1 MATLPERSNIEH
13 LRKQAKELLRLYR
26 HRDPAAFERLRR
38 ALPVA
43 QAKTDE
49 QLISLD
55 LRLHDMQS
63 CIAREYEFASWAELK
78 SEVELQALRAQE
90 PGGLLKYWLYLV
102 YSGDITGHN
111 FGARPQL
118 AARLLAERA
127 DLIQGDPLLA
137 CTVGDEDAI
146 RAAIKTDPEWI
157 HRAGGPLKLPP
168 LVAVTHSSLLR
179 LDSFRERLRRSAKLL
194 LDAGAS
200 PNQSVGNRFPPNSL
214 DKPGDDRLTA
224 IYGAAGQ
231 NHDAQLTRLL
241 LDAGADPNDNE
252 SLYHSIP
259 HVDCMRALL
268 DAGTRIEGTNALG
281 RSLDFPDPAPLALL
295 LERGADPNSLVSGTA
310 PPLIWAI
317 MRGRSATHVKLLLD
331 AGADPT
337 ATWHD
342 GVGAYRL
349 AKVSGLTEV
358 AELLDRAGAAHVL
371 GEEDLFIA
379 ACARGDEQ
387 EARRIQAARPDLPGS
402 LPAHR
407 QALLPLSAFNGRDT
421 AVRTMVKLGWPI
433 AARGADIGGS
443 ALNCA
448 VFQGNAALTRFLLEH
463 GASWR
468 ERHNYDSDVIG
479 TLCWASCNRP
489 NESGDWLGCA
499 KALVEHGMP
508 RAQRPPESDPDEL
521 PRFVI
526 IDGREEEYPDEIT
539 AFLLDEKF

>member
-1 MATLPERSNIEH
+1 MATLPERSNIDH
-13 LRKQAKELLRLYR
+13 LRKQAKELLRLYLN
-26 HRDPAAFERLRR
+26 HDPVAFERLRN

-43 QAKTDE
+43 QAKTDA

-63 CIAREYEFASWAELK
+63 CIAREYEFVSWAELK
-78 SEVELQALRAQE
+78 SQVELQALRAKG
-90 PGGLLKYWLYLV
+90 PGQLLQYWLYLA
-102 YSGDITGHN
+102 YSGDITGN
-111 FGARPQL
+111 TFGARPQL
-118 AARLLAERA
+118 AARLLTERP
-127 DLIQGDPLLA
+127 DLIQADPWLA

-146 RAAIKTDPEWI
+146 RAAISADPEWI

-179 LDSFRERLRRSAKLL
+179 VDPFRERLHRSAKLL

-200 PNQSVGNRFPPNSL
+200 PNQSVGSRWPPNSL
-214 DKPGDDRLTA
+214 DNPSDHQLTA

-231 NHDAQLTRLL
+231 NHDARLTKVL

-259 HVDCMRALL
+259 HIDCMRVLL
-268 DAGTRIEGTNALG
+268 DGGARIPGTNSIG
-281 RSLDFPDPAPLALL
+281 RSLDFADPAPLALL
-295 LERGADPNSLVSGTA
+295 LERGADPNSLVSGATH
-310 PPLIWAI
+310 PLIWAI
-317 MRGRSATHVKLLLD
+317 HRGRSAAHVKLLLD
-331 AGADPT
+331 AGADPS
-337 ATWHD
+337 AKWHY
-342 GVGAYRL
+342 GVSAYQL
-349 AKVSGLTEV
+349 AKLSGLTE
-358 AELLDRAGAAHVL
+358 AADLLDRTGAGHAL
-371 GEEDLFIA
+371 SEEDLFIA

-387 EARRIQAARPDLPGS
+387 EARRIQTGRPDLPGS
-402 LPAHR
+402 LPPHS
-407 QALLPLSAFNGRDT
+407 QALLPLAAFNNRDI

-448 VFQGNAALTRFLLEH
+448 VFRGNAALTRFLLEH

-489 NESGDWLGCA
+489 EGNGDWLGCA
-499 KALVEHGMP
+499 KALVEHDMP
-508 RAQRPPESDPDEL
+508 RAQRPPDSDPGEL
-521 PRFVI
+521 PRYVI
-526 IDGREEEYPDEIT
+526 IDGRKEEYPEDIT
-539 AFLLDEKF
+539 AFLLDE

>member
-1 MATLPERSNIEH
+1 MATLPERSNIDH

-26 HRDPAAFERLRR
+26 NKDPAAFERLRQ

-43 QAKTDE
+43 QAKTDA

-63 CIAREYEFASWAELK
+63 CIAREYEFASWADLK
-78 SEVELQALRAQE
+78 MQVELQALRGRE

-102 YSGDITGHN
+102 YSGDITGHD
-111 FGARPQL
+111 FGARPL
-118 AARLLAERA
+118 PAARLLGERPE
-127 DLIQGDPLLA
+127 LVQGDPWLA
-137 CTVGDEDAI
+137 CTVGDEEAI
-146 RAAIKTDPEWI
+146 RAAIIADPEWV
-157 HRAGGPLKLPP
+157 HRAGGPLELLP

-179 LDSFRERLRRSAKLL
+179 LDPFRERLRRCARML

-200 PNQSVGNRFPPNSL
+200 PNQSVGSRFPPNSL
-214 DKPGDDRLTA
+214 DKPGEHELTA

-231 NHDAQLTRLL
+231 NHDPELTKLL
-241 LDAGADPNDNE
+241 LGAGADPNDNE
-252 SLYHSIP
+252 SLYHAIP
-259 HVDCMRALL
+259 HVECMRALL

-295 LERGADPNSLVSGTA
+295 LERGADPNSLVSGTT

-317 MRGRSATHVKLLLD
+317 KRGRSATHVKLLLD
-331 AGADPT
+331 AGADPSV
-337 ATWHD
+337 TWHE
-342 GVGAYRL
+342 GASAYQL

-358 AELLDRAGAAHVL
+358 AELLERAGAAHAL

-387 EARRIQAARPDLPGS
+387 EARRIQSARPDLPGS
-402 LPAHR
+402 LSAHR
-407 QALLPLSAFNGRDT
+407 QAMLPLAAFNNRDT

-448 VFQGNAALTRFLLEH
+448 VFQGNAPLTGFLLEH

-468 ERHNYDSDVIG
+468 ERHNYGSDVIG

-489 NESGDWLGCA
+489 NERGDWLGCA
-499 KALVEHGMP
+499 KALIEHGMP
-508 RAQRPPESDPDEL
+508 RAQRPPESDPDDL

-526 IDGREEEYPDEIT
+526 IDGRKEEYPEEIT
-539 AFLLDEKF
+539 AFLLGE

>member
-1 MATLPERSNIEH
+1 MPTLPERSNIDH

-26 HRDPAAFERLRR
+26 NHDPATLERLRR

-43 QAKTDE
+43 QTKTDA

-63 CIAREYEFASWAELK
+63 CIAREYEFASWNELK
-78 SEVELQALRAQE
+78 TQVELQGLRAKE

-118 AARLLAERA
+118 AARLLAERP
-127 DLIQGDPLLA
+127 DLIQGNPWLA
-137 CTVGDEDAI
+137 CTVGDEDTI
-146 RAAIKTDPEWI
+146 RAAITANPEWV
-157 HRAGGPLKLPP
+157 HRAGGPLKLAP

-179 LDSFRERLRRSAKLL
+179 LDHFRERLRRSVKLL

-214 DKPGDDRLTA
+214 DKPGDDQLTA

-231 NHDAQLTRLL
+231 NHDPQLTKLL

-268 DAGTRIEGTNALG
+268 DSGMRIEGNNAIG
-281 RSLDFPDPAPLALL
+281 RSLDFADPAPLALL
-295 LERGADPNSLVSGTA
+295 LERGANPNNLVTGTT

-317 MRGRSATHVKLLLD
+317 KRGRSATHVKLLLD
-331 AGADPT
+331 AGADPHAKWHEGVT
-337 ATWHD
+337 AYH
-342 GVGAYRL
+342 L

-358 AELLDRAGAAHVL
+358 ADLLERAGAAHTL
-371 GEEDLFIA
+371 SEEDLFIA
-379 ACARGDEQ
+379 ACARGDE
-387 EARRIQAARPDLPGS
+387 EDARRIQTSRPDLPGS
-402 LPAHR
+402 LPLHH
-407 QALLPLSAFNGRDT
+407 QAMLPLAAFNNQDT

-433 AARGADIGGS
+433 TARGADIGGS

-448 VFQGNAALTRFLLEH
+448 VFRGNAPLTRFLLEH

-468 ERHNYDSDVIG
+468 ERHNYNSDVIG

-489 NESGDWLGCA
+489 SDNGDWLGCA

-508 RAQRPPESDPDEL
+508 RAQRPPGSDPDEL

-539 AFLLDEKF
+539 AFLLDE

>member
-1 MATLPERSNIEH
+1 MTTLPERSNIDH

-26 HRDPAAFERLRR
+26 NHDPGAFERLRR

-43 QAKTDE
+43 QTKTDA

-55 LRLHDMQS
+55 LRLHDIQS

-78 SEVELQALRAQE
+78 MQVELQGLRAKE

-102 YSGDITGHN
+102 YSGDLTGHT

-118 AARLLAERA
+118 AARLLAERPG
-127 DLIQGDPLLA
+127 LIQGDPWLA
-137 CTVGDEDAI
+137 CTVGDEAAI
-146 RAAIKTDPEWI
+146 RTAIAADPEWL
-157 HRAGGPLKLPP
+157 HRAGGPLKLTP

-179 LDSFRERLRRSAKLL
+179 LDAFRERLRRSAKML

-200 PNQSVGNRFPPNSL
+200 PNQSVGNRHPPHSL
-214 DKPGDDRLTA
+214 DQPGEHQLTA

-231 NHDAQLTRLL
+231 NHDLQLTKLL

-259 HVDCMRALL
+259 HVDCMRAVL
-268 DAGTRIEGTNALG
+268 DAGIRIEGNNAIG
-281 RSLDFPDPAPLALL
+281 RSLDFADPAPLALV
-295 LERGADPNSLVSGTA
+295 LERGANPNNLVSGTT

-317 MRGRSATHVKLLLD
+317 KRGRSATHVKLLLD
-331 AGADPT
+331 AGADPLVK
-337 ATWHD
+337 WHD
-342 GVGAYRL
+342 GVSAYQL
-349 AKVSGLTEV
+349 AKVSGQTEV
-358 AELLDRAGAAHVL
+358 ADLLDRAGAGHSL
-371 GEEDLFIA
+371 SEEDLFIA

-387 EARRIQAARPDLPGS
+387 EAHRIQAARPDLPE
-402 LPAHR
+402 
-407 QALLPLSAFNGRDT
+407 ALSPQRLAMLPLAAFNNQDS
-421 AVRTMVKLGWPI
+421 AVRTMVTLGWPI
-433 AARGADIGGS
+433 AARGADLGGS

-448 VFQGNAALTRFLLEH
+448 VFQGNAPLTRFLLEH

-468 ERHNYDSDVIG
+468 ERHNFDSDVIG

-489 NESGDWLGCA
+489 SESGDWLGCA

-508 RAQRPPESDPDEL
+508 RAQRPPGSDPDEL

-526 IDGREEEYPDEIT
+526 IDGREEEYPEEIT
-539 AFLLDEKF
+539 AFLLDE

>member
-1 MATLPERSNIEH
+1 MATLPQRSNIEH
-13 LRKQAKELLRLYR
+13 LRKQAKALLRLYR
-26 HRDPAAFERLRR
+26 NQNPVALERLRR

-43 QAKTDE
+43 QAKTDA
-49 QLISLD
+49 QLIALD

-63 CIAREYEFASWAELK
+63 CIAREYEFASWADLK
-78 SEVELQALRAQE
+78 SEVELQALRAE
-90 PGGLLKYWLYLV
+90 ESGGLLKYWLYLV

-118 AARLLAERA
+118 AARLVA
-127 DLIQGDPLLA
+127 DRPDLLQGDPWLA
-137 CTVGDEDAI
+137 CAVGDVDPI
-146 RAAIKTDPEWI
+146 RAAIEADPEWI
-157 HRAGGPLKLPP
+157 HRSGGPLKLPP

-179 LDSFRERLRRSAKLL
+179 LDSFRERLRRSARLL

-200 PNQSVGNRFPPNSL
+200 PDQSVGSSFPPNSL
-214 DKPGDDRLTA
+214 EKPGDHRLTA

-241 LDAGADPNDNE
+241 LEAGADPNDNE

-268 DAGTRIEGTNALG
+268 DANTRIEGTNSLG
-281 RSLDFPDPAPLALL
+281 RSLDFSDPVPLALL
-295 LERGADPNSLVSGTA
+295 LDRGADPNSPVSGTT
-310 PPLIWAI
+310 PPLIWAL
-317 MRGRSATHVKLLLD
+317 MRGRSAEHVKLLLE

-337 ATWHD
+337 ARWHD
-342 GVGAYRL
+342 GISAYQF
-349 AKVSGLTEV
+349 AKVSGLTEA
-358 AELLDRAGAAHVL
+358 AELLEKAGAAHAL
-371 GEEDLFIA
+371 GEEDLFLA

-387 EARRIQAARPDLPGS
+387 EARRIQSLRPDLPRS
-402 LPAHR
+402 LPPHR
-407 QALLPLSAFNGRDT
+407 QALLPLSAFNNRDT

-448 VFQGNAALTRFLLEH
+448 VFQGNAELTRFLLEH

-468 ERHNYDSDVIG
+468 ERHKYDSDVIG

-499 KALVEHGMP
+499 KALVEYGMP
-508 RAQRPPESDPDEL
+508 RAQRPPESDPNEL

-526 IDGREEEYPDEIT
+526 IDGREEEYQDEIT
-539 AFLLDEKF
+539 AFLLDE

>member
-26 HRDPAAFERLRR
+26 NHDPAAFERLRH

-43 QAKTDE
+43 QTKSDT
-49 QLISLD
+49 QLIALD

-78 SEVELQALRAQE
+78 SEVELQALGAKE
-90 PGGLLKYWLYLV
+90 PGGLLRYWLYLV

-118 AARLLAERA
+118 AARLLSERP
-127 DLIQGDPLLA
+127 DLIQSDPWLA
-137 CTVGDEDAI
+137 CTVGDQATI
-146 RAAIKTDPEWI
+146 HAAIAADPEWV
-157 HRAGGPLKLPP
+157 HRAGGPLKLLP

-179 LDSFRERLRRSAKLL
+179 LDAFRERLRRCAKVL

-214 DKPGDDRLTA
+214 DKPGDDQLTA

-231 NHDAQLTRLL
+231 NHDSQLTRLL

-295 LERGADPNSLVSGTA
+295 LERGADPNSLVSGST

-317 MRGRSATHVKLLLD
+317 KRGRSAAHVKLLLD
-331 AGADPT
+331 AGADPS
-337 ATWHD
+337 ATWHE
-342 GVGAYRL
+342 GATAYQL

-358 AELLDRAGAAHVL
+358 ADLLERAGAAHAL
-371 GEEDLFIA
+371 SEEDLFIA

-387 EARRIQAARPDLPGS
+387 EARRIQAGRPDLPGS
-402 LPAHR
+402 FPPHR
-407 QALLPLSAFNGRDT
+407 LAMLPLAAFNNCDL

-463 GASWR
+463 GASWT
-468 ERHNYDSDVIG
+468 ERHNYNSDVIG

-489 NESGDWLGCA
+489 NENGDWLGCA
-499 KALVEHGMP
+499 KALVAHGMP
-508 RAQRPPESDPDEL
+508 RARRPPGSDADEL

-539 AFLLDEKF
+539 AFLLDE